1 MNNVGMGI
9 LGAVVVFVT
18 IIISMTLHEIMHGV
32 AAYMLGDTTAKD
44 DGRLSLN
51 LVRHL
56 DPIYSIIVPLVLYV
70 FKMPIFGGAK
80 PVPVNSENLKFGRE
94 WGMVI
99 VALFGPLTN
108 LILAYIGF
116 LGWFFIGNEIV
127 NMISYY
133 FMSVNLGFCCFNILP
148 IPPLDGSRLLHA
160 IAPDGIREAID
171 RLEQSMGRALVYV
184 LILVFGGFISS
195 IIVGMMNGILAVFLW
210 TVGG

>member
-1 MNNVGMGI
+1 MNDVGMNI

-32 AAYMLGDTTAKD
+32 AAYALGDNTAKD

-51 LVRHL
+51 PIKHL
-56 DPIYSIIVPLVLYV
+56 DPVYSIIVPLVLYA
-70 FKMPIFGGAK
+70 FRMPIFGGAK
-80 PVPVNSENLKFGRE
+80 PVPVDSRNLKFGRE

-99 VALFGPLTN
+99 VALAGPLTN

-116 LGWFFIGNEIV
+116 LGWFFIGNEV
-127 NMISYY
+127 MNMVSYY

-148 IPPLDGSRLLHA
+148 IPPLDGSRVLHA
-160 IAPDGIREAID
+160 IAPDGVREVID
-171 RLEQSMGRALVYV
+171 RLEQSTGRVLVYI

-195 IIVGMMNGILAVFLW
+195 ILAGMMNGIVAGFVW